1 MPGFISD
8 QDSDLHPPAQ
18 GIITAL
24 ALAAGVASTSQLSV
38 SNGGTG
44 TSNRSQ
50 FVTFACDQVFYL
62 TMGLGGGA
70 GGPVDPVIAT
80 VGTGAGVTMGPYPA
94 NTMIRLRIPPA
105 HRYFKVISAAV
116 GTFRWYVSEGDRT
129 I

>member
-8 QDSDLHPPAQ
+8 QESDIHPPVQ

-24 ALAAGVASTSQLSV
+24 ALVANTASASQQSV
-38 SNGGTG
+38 SNASG
-44 TSNRSQ
+44 RPQ

-62 TMGLGGGA
+62 TMGLGGAAA
-70 GGPVDPVIAT
+70 GPADPVIAT
-80 VGTGAGVTMGPYPA
+80 TGTGAGVTMGPYPA

-105 HRYFKVISAAV
+105 HRYFKAISAANA
-116 GTFRWYVSEGDRT
+116 TLRWYVSEGDRT

>member
-1 MPGFISD
+1 MSGFISD

-44 TSNRSQ
+44 TANRPQ
-50 FVTFACDQVFYL
+50 FVTFACDQTFYL
-62 TMGLGGGA
+62 TMGLGGLSA
-70 GGPVDPVIAT
+70 GPTDPVIAT
-80 VGTGAGVTMGPYPA
+80 VGAGLGVTMGPYPA

-105 HRYFKVISAAV
+105 HRYFKAISASV
-116 GTFRWYVSEGDRT
+116 GTLRWYVSEGDRT